1 MALRRT
7 KCGACAPVTPHN
19 QSAPSCLTDGRLYIV
34 EAWNAVTRTK
44 LDFLPHG
51 GLCWQSQRSLKEGKY
66 LGRIFLPKTTAKGA
80 GTGLCHACME
90 EGEGGGGG
98 GGGTV

>member
-7 KCGACAPVTPHN
+7 KCGACAQVTPHN
-19 QSAPSCLTDGRLYIV
+19 KSAPSCLTDGRLYIV

-51 GLCWQSQRSLKEGKY
+51 GLCWQSQRSLKVGIY
-66 LGRIFLPKTTAKGA
+66 LGRIFLPKKTAMGA
-80 GTGLCHACME
+80 GTAHCQACRE
-90 EGEGGGGG
+90 EGEGGAGGG
-98 GGGTV
+98 VRL